1 MNDVAIDLTPYL
13 NDDSIAWIDIETTG
27 FTELDTDG
35 VKRHKILEIGIIL
48 TNSNYEP
55 YACHQ
60 VVIHHDKQD
69 LLDLMDDYVLNMH
82 TKNGLLA
89 DCEASTI
96 SEAQAEQQVLD
107 FLGKNISNFTAPLAG
122 NTIFLDRAFIEGRM
136 PELSRYLHYRN
147 FDVSALKIF
156 FSKLSPKLE
165 YQKDASHRAMDD
177 IAMSLKEVQYYH
189 RLAAPFLSQML
200 EMVENDGIDEG

>member
-1 MNDVAIDLTPYL
+1 MNDATIDLTPYL
-13 NDDSIAWIDIETTG
+13 NRDSIAWIDIETTG

-48 TNSNYEP
+48 TNSDYEP

-69 LLDLMDDYVLNMH
+69 LLDVMDDVVLNMH

-89 DCEASTI
+89 DCEASDI
-96 SEAQAEQQVLD
+96 SEHQAEQQVLD
-107 FLGKNISNFTAPLAG
+107 FLRKHIANFSAPLAG

-156 FSKLSPKLE
+156 FSKLSPRLE
-165 YQKDASHRAMDD
+165 YQKAPSHRAMDD
-177 IAMSLKEVQYYH
+177 IAMSLKEVQFYH
-189 RLAAPFLSQML
+189 KLAAPFLSQML
-200 EMVENDGIDEG
+200 LLAEENGADAS